1 MMDSYR
7 IRNIG
12 AVELDAIHNRLKT
25 HFLAAGLKG
34 VELDY
39 AIAAA
44 FRSSLIS
51 IDNDRDAK
59 AQAKSE
65 KQAKRAH
72 LKVVVE

>member
-1 MMDSYR
+1 MSSYR
-7 IRNIG
+7 IRNINP
-12 AVELDAIHNRLKT
+12 VELDAIHNRLKT

-59 AQAKSE
+59 AEAESE

-72 LKVVVE
+72 LKVVE